1 MRTAAPKVWQYSA
14 AKCSECREGGVLRP
28 VARIRGRLYDEHV
41 PNPSGTDKFR
51 AFSRVI
57 GRQAG
62 QSRWTRATYH
72 GARTFFGSVG
82 HVIRALWHEVTGVFF
97 FVFGAILA
105 FTAVREYR
113 QYSAGQYGAGRP
125 ILAAVLALMFL
136 YFALSAFR
144 RAGQKK

>member
-1 MRTAAPKVWQYSA
+1 
-14 AKCSECREGGVLRP
+14 
-28 VARIRGRLYDEHV
+28 
-41 PNPSGTDKFR
+41 
-51 AFSRVI
+51 
-57 GRQAG
+57 
-62 QSRWTRATYH
+62 
-72 GARTFFGSVG
+72 
-82 HVIRALWHEVTGVFF
+82 VTGVFF